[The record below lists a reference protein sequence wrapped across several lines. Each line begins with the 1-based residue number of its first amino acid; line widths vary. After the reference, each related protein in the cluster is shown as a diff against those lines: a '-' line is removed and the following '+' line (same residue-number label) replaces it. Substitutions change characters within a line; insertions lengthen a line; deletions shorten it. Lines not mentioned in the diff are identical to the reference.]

1 MHLKSLPSSSSL
13 YESDLIEFNSQFS
26 ELRCERYSF
35 LILLLEILNKLAKL
49 GLEGRKIS

>member
-1 MHLKSLPSSSSL
+1 MHLKSLSSSSSSSL

-26 ELRCERYSF
+26 ELRCVM
-35 LILLLEILNKLAKL
+35 EILNKLAKL